1 MPPFVRLF
9 ALGILL
15 VSSPV
20 AGSARGEEIP
30 VGMTAAFSG
39 PLQLVGQSM
48 RNGIETCFAEV
59 NAAGGIDGRPLR
71 LIALDDSYDPAT
83 AAANMRRLVHDHR
96 VIAMVGS
103 VGTPTAVETVPIGRA
118 EKVLVFGAFSGA
130 DFLRPDPP
138 ERYVINYRASYREE
152 TKAIVE
158 GLLNRGI
165 KPQDIAF
172 FTQDDAY
179 GLAGYDGAIR
189 ALADAGFEGRQLA
202 HGRYRRNTL
211 AVEDALVTI
220 LDSENQPRAIIMV
233 AAYAPAAKFIRLARR
248 IFPESLFL
256 NLSFIGSEPLR
267 EALGDDGDGVIVT
280 EVVPLLT
287 SDLPA
292 VHAFHAARARH
303 RPDAAPNVVM
313 LEGYLAA
320 RVFVAGLKTAPRLDR
335 EGVIDGLER
344 LGSFDIG
351 LGEPLNLSPR
361 DHQASRMVWPTI
373 FRDGRSVPL
382 AFGVETATGVITP

>member
-1 MPPFVRLF
+1 MPFLRLF

-20 AGSARGEEIP
+20 AATAPGEEIP

-48 RNGIETCFAEV
+48 RDGIETCFAEV
-59 NAAGGIDGRPLR
+59 NAAGGIHGRPLR

-118 EKVLVFGAFSGA
+118 EKVLVFGSFSGA

-152 TKAIVE
+152 TKAMVE
-158 GLLNRGI
+158 GLLNQGI
-165 KPQDIAF
+165 RPHEIAF
-172 FTQDDAY
+172 FSQDDAY

-189 ALADAGFEGRQLA
+189 ALADAGFDGRQLA

-220 LDSENQPRAIIMV
+220 LDSEKQPRAIIMV

-267 EALGDDGDGVIVT
+267 EALGDAGDGVIVT

-303 RPDAAPNVVM
+303 RPDAAPDVVM

-320 RVFVAGLKTAPRLDR
+320 RVFVAGLRAAPRLDR

-344 LGSFDIG
+344 LGSFHIG
-351 LGEPLNLSPR
+351 LGEPLNLSPQ

-373 FRDGRSVPL
+373 FRDGRSIPFS
-382 AFGVETATGVITP
+382 FGTETDASATIP